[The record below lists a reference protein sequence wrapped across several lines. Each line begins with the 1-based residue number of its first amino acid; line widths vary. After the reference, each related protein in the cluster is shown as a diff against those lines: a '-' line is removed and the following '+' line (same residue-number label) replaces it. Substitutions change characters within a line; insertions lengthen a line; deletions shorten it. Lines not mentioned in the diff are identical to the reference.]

1 MRAAKRIFRVS
12 VDTNFENFNA
22 QHQPWRRAS
31 VGFMCVPYQSAK
43 KTLHMPLDCP
53 VFHKNSFLQYLYNL
67 DGISQFLRS
76 KIKTQT
82 LSYLKPFKY
91 LQQQI

>member
-31 VGFMCVPYQSAK
+31 VGFMCVPVCQ
-43 KTLHMPLDCP
+43 
-53 VFHKNSFLQYLYNL
+53 KNSAYAT
-67 DGISQFLRS
+67 G
-76 KIKTQT
+76 
-82 LSYLKPFKY
+82 LSCLS
-91 LQQQI
+91 